1 MHQFRLADWA
11 GRQRQMLGHWKL
23 QRLGQQLGA
32 GLRVLIAL
40 THRPDRQQW
49 LHRVER
55 WIFHPHTGPLG
66 SEAVGYRPDPR
77 DSRHSQRCG
86 VGSRCGFF
94 VVRPPAHHSQ
104 LRFLSREGHS
114 CYHQQ
119 VQLRPGQLGLVRE
132 PSGNRRD
139 KRRRCWPRRSEPTNS
154 FLHSESRQRS
164 YTDDRWW
171 AVTVE

>member
-1 MHQFRLADWA
+1 MP
-11 GRQRQMLGHWKL
+11 GHWRL
-23 QRLGQQLGA
+23 QRPGQQLRA

-40 THRPDRQQW
+40 IHRPDRQQR

-77 DSRHSQRCG
+77 DSRHSQRYG

-94 VVRPPAHHSQ
+94 VVRPPAHHGQ
-104 LRFLSREGHS
+104 LRFLSREGDF

-119 VQLRPGQLGLVRE
+119 VQLRPGQLGLVQG
-132 PSGNRRD
+132 PSWDRRD
-139 KRRRCWPRRSEPTNS
+139 KRRRC
-154 FLHSESRQRS
+154 
-164 YTDDRWW
+164 
-171 AVTVE
+171 